1 MLRVCRG
8 LISPAASLRARYG
21 SRAPRSA
28 LPFCREAVARR
39 CARAGGADIAPR
51 WSSSGGGAAPGGPT
65 PSSRS
70 SSEEEQL
77 FQDRSLTWVDTRCA
91 PALQPY
97 LKLMRIDRPIGTWLL
112 LWPCWWSIALAGPAG
127 ALPDAHL
134 MALFG
139 AGAFVMRGAGC
150 TINDMWDREFDAK
163 VARTRTRPL
172 ASGAISM
179 PAATAFLGAQLGV
192 GLSVLLQLNHFAIAL
207 GASSLVLVAAY
218 PLMKRITYWPQ
229 AVLGLTFNWG
239 ALLGWAAVHGS
250 CDWGVVLPLY
260 GGGVCWTIVYD
271 TWYAHQ
277 DKGDDAKLGLKSTA
291 LLFAERTKPVLA
303 AFSAAALGAL
313 GLAGVQAGLD
323 WPFYAALLAGGGHL
337 AWQVGTAD
345 LDDPQNLAT
354 RFKANNL
361 FGLAVLSGI
370 VASKLVQ

>member
-1 MLRVCRG
+1 MSSTPG
-8 LISPAASLRARYG
+8 PS
-21 SRAPRSA
+21 
-28 LPFCREAVARR
+28 
-39 CARAGGADIAPR
+39 AGGDSR
-51 WSSSGGGAAPGGPT
+51 EHGETSAAPAT
-65 PSSRS
+65 VIASSTTADELSAKEMR
-70 SSEEEQL
+70 L
-77 FQDRSLTWVDTRCA
+77 FQDRELTWVDRRCT

-112 LWPCWWSIALAGPAG
+112 LWPCWWSIALAGPTG
-127 ALPDAHL
+127 VLPDISL

-150 TINDMWDREFDAK
+150 TINDMWDRDFDAQ

-172 ASGAISM
+172 ASGAVSM
-179 PAATAFLGAQLGV
+179 PAATAFLGAQLSV
-192 GLSVLLQLNHFAIAL
+192 GLGVLLQLNPFAIAL
-207 GASSLVLVAAY
+207 GASSLALVAAY
-218 PLMKRITYWPQ
+218 PLMKRVTYWPQ

-250 CDWGVVLPLY
+250 CDWSVVLPLY

-291 LLFAERTKPVLA
+291 LLFGERTKPVLA
-303 AFSAAALGAL
+303 AFSAATLGAL
-313 GLAGVQAGLD
+313 GLAGAQAGLD
-323 WPFYAALLAGGGHL
+323 WPFYTALLGGSTHL

-345 LDDPQNLAT
+345 LDDPQNLST